1 MSAVR
6 RFARVLTI
14 LIAGFVFA
22 AASAPG
28 AEPGAPAS
36 PPGSTRYLLRPVY
49 SNVRFAIVKW
59 GVLKEEGQFRDF
71 TGTLDFDA
79 AHPERSAVELVVD
92 ARSLDTKNDTRDETV
107 RSPDFLDVAR
117 YPTMTFKSAS
127 VDPAANPK
135 TVTGDL
141 TIHGVTRRV
150 RFPVTSLGAREIPN
164 VGKLVGFETTFT
176 INRRDFGVLGSKWG
190 AIPGVLD
197 DDVEIHIVVGGVR
210 PNR

>member
-1 MSAVR
+1 MSGSRGDFRRLLLLVLFFVLPAV
-6 RFARVLTI
+6 ARGSSDGTT
-14 LIAGFVFA
+14 AG
-22 AASAPG
+22 P
-28 AEPGAPAS
+28 
-36 PPGSTRYLLRPVY
+36 TRYLIRPVY

-59 GVLKEEGQFRDF
+59 AVIKEEGQFRDF
-71 TGTLDFDA
+71 SGTLDYDP
-79 AHPERSAVELVVD
+79 AHPERSVVEVTVD

-117 YPTMTFKSAS
+117 FPSMTFKSAS
-127 VDPAANPK
+127 VDPTGSPK
-135 TVTGDL
+135 TVSGDL

-150 RFPVTSLGAREIPN
+150 RFPVSPLGLREIPN

-197 DDVEIHIVVGGVR
+197 DEIQIHIVVGGVR
-210 PNR
+210 PANR